1 MSPLAE
7 PFFSQHYEK
16 GFFQIQQIVPNSCI
30 KHYVLYRKVAY
41 KKILEYPMKIYHN
54 LMKQN
59 RISLIENSRKL

>member
-7 PFFSQHYEK
+7 PFFSQHHEK

-30 KHYVLYRKVAY
+30 KHYVLYRKIAY
-41 KKILEYPMKIYHN
+41 KKILEYPVKIYRN

-59 RISLIENSRKL
+59 RITLIENSRKL